1 MLIFS
6 WPINLNE
13 KMILTLR
20 KSLRPDVAYI
30 TVVLRAKGLVSNR
43 GLATNRAEMTHIMEH
58 IPNVLVLS
66 SGGYGHVPVPLLRHS
81 EELLQKPFFKPMKE
95 RELLVSYM
103 GSDRHTP
110 GLMRKKMIEMVK
122 EDGWFQENFIM
133 YLGQEFFSQQ
143 KIGGR
148 KFFMI
153 FPSTCFSFG
162 FVGLVS

>member
-1 MLIFS
+1 MADKLEY
-6 WPINLNE
+6 E

-30 TVVLRAKGLVSNR
+30 TVVLRTEGLVSNR

-81 EELLQKPFFKPMKE
+81 EELLQKPFFKPMKD

-122 EDGWFQENFIM
+122 EDGWFQENFQ
-133 YLGQEFFSQQ
+133 YVPRSRVFFDNTNCAAS
-143 KIGGR
+143 
-148 KFFMI
+148 
-153 FPSTCFSFG
+153 S
-162 FVGLVS
+162 L